1 VPCVVNLDWDNEMM
15 TENEVGRVWQR
26 MVEAE
31 VRSMY
36 FADLASKYTKLK
48 QAITGVSFFLS
59 SAAAATVIAA
69 SPKWIPA
76 ALAVIVA
83 ILMAYSIAVNLDG
96 RISTLSKLH
105 YEWNRLDSEYER
117 LWNHWN
123 ESDAEN
129 VLHKLIERGREISEI
144 AAEMPYDEEQ
154 MNKWARFV
162 YSRFSEAKT

>member
-1 VPCVVNLDWDNEMM
+1 MLN
-15 TENEVGRVWQR
+15 ENEVGRVWQK
-26 MVEAE
+26 MLEAE

-36 FADLASKYTKLK
+36 FADLASKYIKRK
-48 QAITGVSFFLS
+48 QIITGVSFFLA
-59 SAAAATVIAA
+59 SAAAATIMAA
-69 SPKWIPA
+69 WSKWFPVGSA
-76 ALAVIVA
+76 SLVA

-123 ESDAEN
+123 ESDAES
-129 VLHKLIERGREISEI
+129 VLHKLIERAREVSETGT
-144 AAEMPYDEEQ
+144 EMPYD
-154 MNKWARFV
+154 KKRLDRWAQLV